1 MTPSPHG
8 PNVLHLWLR
17 LRLRFCLCFSIVLAG
32 ATLSSGQT
40 SKTPEGLVYSSFPGE
55 PAPSR
60 ELLTTV
66 VNQARWD
73 NPQAGDRNPDG
84 LRLRFEKID
93 AQGTASGRYRVF
105 AEGAPANKVYDLE
118 IWLVGQK
125 LADDPRDL
133 YLNDQGLV
141 MTHRPRPDQEGTLKA
156 PGEELELTPE
166 AGTAE
171 PVRYMLS
178 SKDDQLSILG
188 TLVPHPLLARDQ
200 ACTLE
205 LRVAEP
211 HATAVLL
218 VAEGFPSD
226 AKIPLVLESEGQT
239 IHSTMPTNSSG
250 HAEVANF
257 PSVPGKAQ
265 GSLKVTAEGQSCLPE
280 ADLPWGA
287 PPEPKAP

>member
-1 MTPSPHG
+1 MTPFPRG
-8 PNVLHLWLR
+8 PIA
-17 LRLRFCLCFSIVLAG
+17 FCGCLCFSFILAG
-32 ATLSSGQT
+32 AIYASGQS

-60 ELLTTV
+60 DLLTTL

-73 NPQAGDRNPDG
+73 SPQAGDRNPDG

-93 AQGTASGRYRVF
+93 AQGTAPAGYRVF
-105 AEGAPANKVYDLE
+105 AEGAPSNKVYGLTF
-118 IWLVGQK
+118 WVVGQK
-125 LADDPRDL
+125 LAEDPRDL

-141 MTHRPRPDQEGTLKA
+141 MVRRPRPGQDMAFKA
-156 PGEELELTPE
+156 PGDELELSPQ

-188 TLVPHPLLARDQ
+188 TLVPHPLVAQDQ

-205 LRVAEP
+205 LRIAEP

-218 VAEGFPSD
+218 VAEGFLAN

-239 IHSTMPTNSSG
+239 IHMIMPTNSSG

-265 GSLKVTAEGQSCLPE
+265 GSLEVTAEGKSCLPE
-280 ADLPWGA
+280 AILPWGA

>member
-1 MTPSPHG
+1 M
-8 PNVLHLWLR
+8 
-17 LRLRFCLCFSIVLAG
+17 
-32 ATLSSGQT
+32 LSSGQ
-40 SKTPEGLVYSSFPGE
+40 SAKTPEGLVYSSFPGE
-55 PAPSR
+55 PGPSR
-60 ELLTTV
+60 DLLTTL

-73 NPQAGDRNPDG
+73 SPQAGDRNPDG
-84 LRLRFEKID
+84 LRLRFEKIES
-93 AQGTASGRYRVF
+93 QGATGGYRVF
-105 AEGAPANKVYDLE
+105 AEGAPANKVYGLTF
-118 IWLVGQK
+118 WVVGQK
-125 LADDPRDL
+125 LAADARDL
-133 YLNDQGLV
+133 YVNDQGLV
-141 MTHRPRPDQEGTLKA
+141 MVRRPRPGQEAILRA
-156 PGEELELTPE
+156 PADELVLAPE

-205 LRVAEP
+205 LRIAEP

-218 VAEGFPSD
+218 VAEGFAAN
-226 AKIPLVLESEGQT
+226 AKIPLVLESEGQA
-239 IHSTMPTNSSG
+239 IHMTMPTNSSG

-287 PPEPKAP
+287 PPESKAPEPTTP

>member
-1 MTPSPHG
+1 MTRLPRVPS
-8 PNVLHLWLR
+8 LFR
-17 LRLRFCLCFSIVLAG
+17 CCLGFACALAC
-32 ATLSSGQT
+32 AVFSSGQT

-55 PAPSR
+55 PGPSR
-60 ELLTTV
+60 DLLTTL

-73 NPQAGDRNPDG
+73 SPQAGDRNPDG

-93 AQGTASGRYRVF
+93 AQGAVPAGYRVF
-105 AEGAPANKVYDLE
+105 AEGAPANKVYGLE
-118 IWLVGQK
+118 IWLVGKK

-141 MTHRPRPDQEGTLKA
+141 MMHRPRPGQDGILKA

-166 AGTAE
+166 AVTAE

-205 LRVAEP
+205 LRVAET

-218 VAEGFPSD
+218 VAEGFPAD

-239 IHSTMPTNSSG
+239 IHSVMPTNSSG

-257 PSVPGKAQ
+257 PSVPGKMQ
-265 GSLKVTAEGQSCLPE
+265 GSLKVTAEGKSCLPE

-287 PPEPKAP
+287 PAEPKAP

>member
-1 MTPSPHG
+1 MY
-8 PNVLHLWLR
+8 
-17 LRLRFCLCFSIVLAG
+17 
-32 ATLSSGQT
+32 SSGQ
-40 SKTPEGLVYSSFPGE
+40 SGKTPEGLVYSSFPGE
-55 PAPSR
+55 PGPSR
-60 ELLTTV
+60 DLLTTL

-73 NPQAGDRNPDG
+73 SPQAGDRNPDG

-93 AQGTASGRYRVF
+93 AQGTASAGYRVF
-105 AEGAPANKVYDLE
+105 AEGAPANKVYGLTFW
-118 IWLVGQK
+118 IVGQK
-125 LADDPRDL
+125 LAEDPRDL

-141 MTHRPRPDQEGTLKA
+141 MVHRPRPGQDMAFKA
-156 PGEELELTPE
+156 PGDELALSPQ

-171 PVRYMLS
+171 PLRYMLS

-188 TLVPHPLLARDQ
+188 TLVPQPLIARDQ

-205 LRVAEP
+205 LRMAEP

-218 VAEGFPSD
+218 VAEGFLSN

-239 IHSTMPTNSSG
+239 IHMIMPTNSSG

-265 GSLKVTAEGQSCLPE
+265 GSLEVTAEGKSCLPE
-280 ADLPWGA
+280 AVLPWGA